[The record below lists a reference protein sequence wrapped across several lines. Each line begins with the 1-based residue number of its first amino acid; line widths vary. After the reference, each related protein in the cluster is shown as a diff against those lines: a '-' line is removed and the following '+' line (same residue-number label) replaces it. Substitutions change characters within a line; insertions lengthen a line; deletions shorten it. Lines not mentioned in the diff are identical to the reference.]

1 MSRKALTVNITSSNQ
16 LTRHDETNEKSY
28 MNKFSTELLS
38 PANTA
43 ATEESSVSSETPST
57 TTAENGKEND
67 EPLFLSPPTTT
78 TSTSS
83 SSILATDDD
92 VEHVTIECCIHQQ
105 PHHTKFSFDETKNDD
120 SCACSISIFSATKN
134 EHMDFFL
141 PKLGMACQCH
151 ETNNDDDDEEE
162 EEEEEEEDPTAL
174 RNILRTWQVNFLAS
188 LRITNANQFIIA
200 YKKDPR
206 ALSKSLKQWR
216 RINSNAD
223 SSTTIQPQQP
233 AANITSKSC
242 YNALY
247 IWYKMSTIVL
257 HSNNL
262 LNGLKEHQII
272 IDDSDASCT
281 VPDTLTVPNL
291 SSDTFVSSDL
301 RLVDDLEMIEI

>member
-1 MSRKALTVNITSSNQ
+1 MSRKALTVNIISSNKQ

-28 MNKFSTELLS
+28 MNKLSTELLS

-67 EPLFLSPPTTT
+67 EPLFLSPPPTTT
-78 TSTSS
+78 TSTTTS

-92 VEHVTIECCIHQQ
+92 GEHVTIECCIHQQ
-105 PHHTKFSFDETKNDD
+105 PHHTKFSFDKTKNDD

-151 ETNNDDDDEEE
+151 ETNDDDD
-162 EEEEEEEDPTAL
+162 EEEEEEDPTAL

-223 SSTTIQPQQP
+223 SRTTIQPQQ
-233 AANITSKSC
+233 AAKITSKSC

-272 IDDSDASCT
+272 NDSDACT

-291 SSDTFVSSDL
+291 SDTFVSSDL